1 MKIIFLNYFYIAN
14 YLFYPCDYSLHDFF
28 LVNFFIKSLF
38 FLIVILSPFHSKAS
52 SATGTFSLADSIRIE
67 LTQPDVDTASFNRLF
82 AVIKSNRREL
92 NTDYKPLLQ
101 LYIEQAKSKG
111 FKHGQMQALDRLG
124 LQERYDENYEQAIEY
139 HTQSMSL
146 AAELQDSMQ
155 LTYNYNNIAQ
165 AYRKRNLNSLAIRYF
180 HEALKIQEL
189 IGDTRGMYFTQ
200 NTLGATYLTQEDY
213 DKAQYYLLRSLEQAI
228 KHDDKR
234 TISYNYG
241 SLGEVY
247 LARNQVDSALH
258 FFELG
263 KRLKIELNFDKGIA
277 VSDHLI
283 GQALYLKNDLD
294 KAEQSFKEALEGHK
308 KFKNERYQSLCLA
321 YVGKIELSRGQLDSA
336 ELYLKQAKTLAEG
349 RHSIENLV
357 IVEDALFNVYK
368 QKGLHSKAYNA
379 LNSYYAWRDSLR
391 QAKALRNIQSLDV
404 EYQTR
409 QREQEIALL
418 SKDNLIKNQRI
429 RVGIVL
435 LVMLALA
442 STLGITL
449 YFQRRKN
456 SKMVE
461 ASLQHKLSQSQ
472 MNPHFVSNAMSSIQS
487 FMYKNN
493 AAEAAKYLGKFAHLN
508 RAVLEHSLVESITL
522 EEEIAMLTS
531 YLQFEQLRLNNTFT
545 FSLEVDENLDAEMVN
560 IPPLFI
566 QPFVENAVKH
576 GVKDLDVEGNIT
588 VRFTDMNDML
598 KVEIEDNG
606 LGFNSQLANNAK
618 RKSRSGEIVNKRLE
632 LLRKKYTN
640 IPSIT
645 TAMLDSVTKRGTRV
659 TVSIPIL

>member
-1 MKIIFLNYFYIAN
+1 MK
-14 YLFYPCDYSLHDFF
+14 
-28 LVNFFIKSLF
+28 VFIKSLF
-38 FLIVILSPFHSKAS
+38 FYILILSSFHSKAS
-52 SATGTFSLADSIRIE
+52 FATGTFSLADSIRIE
-67 LTQPDVDTASFNRLF
+67 LTQLDVDTASFNRLF

-92 NTDYKPLLQ
+92 STEYKPLLQ

-146 AAELQDSMQ
+146 ATELQDSMQ

-321 YVGKIELSRGQLDSA
+321 YVGKIELSRGELDSA
-336 ELYLKQAKTLAEG
+336 EFYLKHAKAIAESK
-349 RHSIENLV
+349 HSIENIV
-357 IVEDALFNVYK
+357 IIEDALFNVYK
-368 QKGLHSKAYNA
+368 QKGLHSRAYNA

-508 RAVLEHSLVESITL
+508 RAVLEHSLVDSITL

-531 YLQFEQLRLNNTFT
+531 YLDFERLRHNNA
-545 FSLEVDENLDAEMVN
+545 FSFELCNADDLDTEMIY

-566 QPFVENAVKH
+566 QPFVENAIKH
-576 GVKDLDVEGNIT
+576 GVKDMNGDGEVTI
-588 VRFTDMNDML
+588 RFTDCEKYL
-598 KVEIEDNG
+598 KVEIVDNG
-606 LGFNSQLANNAK
+606 KGVDKQKVSKDQNH
-618 RKSRSGEIVNKRLE
+618 KSRSTEIVSKRLK
-632 LLRKKYTN
+632 LLRSKYKDLPKFTITN
-640 IPSIT
+640 NGINV
-645 TAMLDSVTKRGTRV
+645 DNGV
-659 TVSIPIL
+659 TVTLYLPIL